1 MVKTDTVIKEHQTS
15 IFLSDKSKNQGY
27 HIEDVQ
33 FVAHFFSGLIDLS
46 HIYYWCFCFLPPSG
60 VCDLR
65 VRSRFWLPCLS
76 PTFGIRTLKYF
87 KII

>member
-15 IFLSDKSKNQGY
+15 IFWSDKSKNQGY

-33 FVAHFFSGLIDLS
+33 FVTHFFFGLINLS
-46 HIYYWCFCFLPPSG
+46 HIYYWCFLPPSG
-60 VCDLR
+60 VCDL
-65 VRSRFWLPCLS
+65 RFWLPCLS
-76 PTFGIRTLKYF
+76 PTFGILTLKYF

>member
-1 MVKTDTVIKEHQTS
+1 MDFIQIYRIKDLIRWQMVKTDTVIKEHQTS

-46 HIYYWCFCFLPPSG
+46 HIYYWCFGFLPPSG
-60 VCDLR
+60 VCESVVD
-65 VRSRFWLPCLS
+65 
-76 PTFGIRTLKYF
+76 FGYPV
-87 KII
+87 